1 MALGRRRHILV
12 DYARARKMAK
22 RGGVAHRVS
31 LDEGLTIG
39 PERGDD
45 LVALDDAL
53 TLLAGLDQRR
63 SQIVELRFF
72 GGMTEEEDR
81 RTIESFNARDAQQL
95 ALGPV
100 VAPVGIGSREA

>member
-1 MALGRRRHILV
+1 MRHILV

-53 TLLAGLDQRR
+53 TLLPGSTSAEARSSSYGSSAG
-63 SQIVELRFF
+63 
-72 GGMTEEEDR
+72 
-81 RTIESFNARDAQQL
+81 
-95 ALGPV
+95 
-100 VAPVGIGSREA
+100 